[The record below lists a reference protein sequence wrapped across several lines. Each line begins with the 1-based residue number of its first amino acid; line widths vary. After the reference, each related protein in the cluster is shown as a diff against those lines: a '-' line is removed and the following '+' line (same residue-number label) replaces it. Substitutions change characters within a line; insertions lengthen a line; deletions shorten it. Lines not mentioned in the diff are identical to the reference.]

1 MENSGIMENSKPKD
15 VPFTEIEKVHV
26 YRTLTDALIFN
37 AFNVDVAQEYKEQ
50 QFRATCDVSL
60 TLQGEVTYIGAKQL
74 HEVMEDNESVSF
86 DIYIKRT
93 DVIEILKYG
102 QFIKMKG
109 RGLISSI
116 SGNIDFKTIVIRVYG
131 NITIG

>member
-1 MENSGIMENSKPKD
+1 MSNSKPKD
-15 VPFTEIEKVHV
+15 VPFTKIEKAHV

-37 AFNVDVAQEYKEQ
+37 AFNVDVTQEYKEQ

-60 TLQGEVTYIGAKQL
+60 SLQGEVTYIGAKQL

-86 DIYIKRT
+86 DISIKRT

-102 QFIKMKG
+102 QFIKTKG
-109 RGLISSI
+109 SGFVASISS
-116 SGNIDFKTIVIRVYG
+116 NIDFWAITIRVNG
-131 NITIG
+131 EITIG